1 MLLTDTRTDTK
12 KEFTPLQKKSAVDL
26 FVCGPTVYDHA
37 HIGHARTYIAFDAF
51 VKYLRYKK
59 YDVTYIQNI
68 TNIDDK
74 IIARAKEQK
83 RDALELAKDFEK
95 EYYGD
100 MAALGVDSISS
111 YARATDYIPQ
121 IITQIE
127 ALIKKGHA
135 YKTKKGVYFEVA
147 TFEKY
152 GELSRQ
158 RVDKLESQEELP
170 DKEKKHPADFAL
182 WKLAPSEVE
191 GNDPSW
197 ESPWGE
203 GRPGWH
209 IEDTAMTQ
217 ELLGDQY
224 DIHGGARDLLFP
236 HHEAEIA
243 QMESISGK
251 HPLVNYWMHTGF
263 LTVDGEK
270 MAKSEDN
277 FITIHDALKTWDK
290 ETFRLFILTKHY
302 RSPVEYGKSAQEEF
316 RAMRARIEEF
326 ATRLGSA
333 EGKTNKNDTTK
344 IAEYSETFWN
354 ELDDDF
360 NTPRAFATLFDLIT
374 YANTLIDENKLG
386 GKEAKE
392 IRTFLDELNSILG
405 IANFDTEPIPDDIQ
419 KLVEKRE
426 KARKEAEWD
435 TSDELRRE
443 IEKKGYAVKDTPSGP
458 TVSRK

>member
-12 KEFTPLQKKSAVDL
+12 KEFAPLQKESAVDL

-51 VKYLRYKK
+51 VKYLRYRK

-74 IIARAKEQK
+74 IIARAKEQE
-83 RDALELAKDFEK
+83 RGALELAEEFEK
-95 EYYGD
+95 EYYTD
-100 MAALGVDSISS
+100 MADLGVDSIST

-121 IITQIE
+121 IIAQIE
-127 ALIKKGHA
+127 TLIKKGHA
-135 YKTKKGVYFEVA
+135 YETKKGVYFEVA
-147 TFEKY
+147 TFAKY

-158 RVDKLESQEELP
+158 RVDKLESQEEDP
-170 DKEKKHPADFAL
+170 DEEKKHPADFAL
-182 WKLAPSEVE
+182 WKKTKSE
-191 GNDPSW
+191 PSW

-251 HPLVNYWMHTGF
+251 HPVVNYWMHTGF
-263 LTVDGEK
+263 LTVGGEK
-270 MAKSEDN
+270 MAKSEGN
-277 FITIHDALKTWDK
+277 FITIRDALKIWGK

-302 RSPVEYGKSAQEEF
+302 RSPIEYGKHTREEF
-316 RAMRARIEEF
+316 KAERTRIEEF
-326 ATRLGSA
+326 ATRLRST
-333 EGKTNKNDTTK
+333 EGKTDKAGVTK
-344 IAEYSETFWN
+344 IAEYIETFWN

-374 YANTLIDENKLG
+374 YANTLIDANKLG
-386 GKEAKE
+386 GKEARE
-392 IRTFLDELNSILG
+392 IRTFLDELNGILG
-405 IANFDTEPIPDDIQ
+405 IANFDTEPVPDDVQ
-419 KLVEKRE
+419 KLVEQRE
-426 KARKEAEWD
+426 EARKAEDWDEAD
-435 TSDELRRE
+435 KLRKE
-443 IEKKGYAVKDTPSGP
+443 IEKKGYTVKDTSSGP
-458 TVSRK
+458 VVSR